1 MTKDG
6 GTVSTDGN
14 GNTIVTDKDG
24 NKTEVSGQ
32 GGNWSAKSSDGTE
45 VNIGEGGTRV
55 KNAKG
60 EVSTMGISAVTEA
73 EMGLPYYPGSSAIA
87 GRDIKSN
94 ADGKQSLM
102 SVRTSSDKPAKV
114 TAFYKDKIKNPV
126 TADMGDMS
134 SVSGALEDGRQV
146 AILVS
151 ASNGNSEIT
160 ITVTT
165 K

>member
-1 MTKDG
+1 
-6 GTVSTDGN
+6 
-14 GNTIVTDKDG
+14 VTDKEG
-24 NKTEVSGQ
+24 NKTEVNGQ
-32 GGNWSAKSSDGTE
+32 DGSWSAKSSDGSE
-45 VNIGEGGTRV
+45 VNVGNGGTRV

-73 EMGLPYYPGSSAIA
+73 EMGLPYYPGSSAVA
-87 GRDIKSN
+87 GRDMKSN

-102 SVRTSSDKPAKV
+102 SIRTSSDKPAKV

-126 TADMGDMS
+126 NADMGDLS
-134 SVSGALEDGRQV
+134 SLSGTLEDGRQV

-151 ASNGNSEIT
+151 TTNGNSEIT
-160 ITVTT
+160 ITVTS